1 MQYLRNILNIIRKL
15 LSSFLKLFEIYAH
28 VTKKY
33 SGLTIKRKKVEK
45 HAYLYSPKGRSCVLD
60 GVRTMGR
67 LALALLALLKPVA
80 EVSTSDIIPGSS
92 SYTLEGGGWY
102 SE

>member
-1 MQYLRNILNIIRKL
+1 MFNDENK
-15 LSSFLKLFEIYAH
+15 
-28 VTKKY
+28 
-33 SGLTIKRKKVEK
+33 GGK

-102 SE
+102 SEWLRWFGKWLWKKE

>member
-1 MQYLRNILNIIRKL
+1 MLGIWTYK
-15 LSSFLKLFEIYAH
+15 KGM
-28 VTKKY
+28 KKY
-33 SGLTIKRKKVEK
+33 SGKINNTDKK
-45 HAYLYSPKGRSCVLD
+45 HAIYSPKGRSCVLD

-80 EVSTSDIIPGSS
+80 EVSTSDMIPGSS

-102 SE
+102 SEWLRWLGKWLCERKRRD

>member
-1 MQYLRNILNIIRKL
+1 
-15 LSSFLKLFEIYAH
+15 
-28 VTKKY
+28 
-33 SGLTIKRKKVEK
+33 
-45 HAYLYSPKGRSCVLD
+45 
-60 GVRTMGR
+60 MGR

-102 SE
+102 SEWLRWFGKWLCKREHYIAYTIYINSTFLYNYIKDHVFITSRKFRELFVSIPTPMATVVTL